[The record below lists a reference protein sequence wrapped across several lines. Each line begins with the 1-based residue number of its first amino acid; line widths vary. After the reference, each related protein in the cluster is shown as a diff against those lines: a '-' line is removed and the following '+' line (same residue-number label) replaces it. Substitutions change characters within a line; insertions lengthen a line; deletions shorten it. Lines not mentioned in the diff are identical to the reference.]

1 MFELTIFSKDGR
13 ELKRYELNGTKPI
26 KIGRAID
33 CDIKIAVPEVSRR
46 HAQIEQIEEDEWVIK
61 DLGSTHGCLVRGERI
76 REVTITPGLEVSI
89 GPAVLRFENMAAR
102 IGAEL
107 DRLLGDDS
115 VDEDDLE
122 IDEHHTGAAPD
133 AETVGHAET
142 VGQTDDAGGKKGF
155 RLFGKKR
162 KG

>member
-46 HAQIEQIEEDEWVIK
+46 HAQIEQIEDDEWVIK
-61 DLGSTHGCLVRGERI
+61 DLGSTHGCLVKGERI

-89 GPAVLRFENMAAR
+89 GPALLRFENMAAR

-107 DRLLGDDS
+107 DRLLSDEADDS
-115 VDEDDLE
+115 DARDALPELA
-122 IDEHHTGAAPD
+122 TAAGPD
-133 AETVGHAET
+133 AETVGQEET
-142 VGQTDDAGGKKGF
+142 VGQTEGAKGAKKAF
-155 RLFGKKR
+155 RLFGKK
-162 KG
+162 K

>member
-46 HAQIEQIEEDEWVIK
+46 HALIEQIEEDEWVIK
-61 DLGSTHGCLVRGERI
+61 DLGSTHGCLVRGQRI

-115 VDEDDLE
+115 VDEDDLDIGE
-122 IDEHHTGAAPD
+122 RHTAAAD
-133 AETVGHAET
+133 AETVGQAET
-142 VGQTDDAGGKKGF
+142 IGHADDAPAGKRGF